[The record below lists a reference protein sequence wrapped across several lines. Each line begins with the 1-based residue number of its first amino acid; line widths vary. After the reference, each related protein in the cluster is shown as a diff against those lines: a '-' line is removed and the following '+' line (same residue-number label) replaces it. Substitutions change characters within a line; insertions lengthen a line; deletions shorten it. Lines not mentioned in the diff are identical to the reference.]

1 MCISYIF
8 IFQSCLFC
16 EWFDM
21 DNQGMKIFYYV
32 LFPSLF
38 NVGWASLQIAH
49 MSLVPSLS
57 SSRIRRDKLNGMR
70 NTFTYVANF
79 VVLGMAFI
87 LFIVIE

>member
-1 MCISYIF
+1 
-8 IFQSCLFC
+8 
-16 EWFDM
+16 M
-21 DNQGMKIFYYV
+21 DNQGMKIFYYI

-38 NVGWASLQIAH
+38 NVGWASLQISH

-57 SSRIRRDKLNGMR
+57 SSRIRRDKLNGLR

-79 VVLGMAFI
+79 VVLCMAFI